1 MEEEVKNTEEM
12 NSFTNEERI
21 EKSVEVKEEAKEEAP
36 PRKKV
41 KEKRKKID
49 KEKDELIKANLDLKE
64 KVLRITAEMQ
74 NIKRRSEIDLA
85 NAYKYDGFD
94 LMEKILPILDN
105 FERALSIKQE
115 GTEKFLEGF
124 KMIYDNLRN
133 ILLSKGVTEIECL
146 HKEFDP
152 NMMNAVMTDTNEDFP
167 NNVVLEVLQ
176 KGYMYQDKIL
186 RPAMVKVNERE
197 NLTQENNDERNDE

>member
-1 MEEEVKNTEEM
+1 MEEEVKNEQTVETSSGEE
-12 NSFTNEERI
+12 NTVSE
-21 EKSVEVKEEAKEEAP
+21 KEEVQ

-64 KVLRITAEMQ
+64 KLLRVTAEMQ

-85 NAYKYDGFD
+85 NAYKYDGFN
-94 LMEKILPILDN
+94 LMEKILPVLDN
-105 FERALSIKQE
+105 FERAISIKQE

-124 KMIYDNLRN
+124 KMIYENLRS
-133 ILLSKGVTEIECL
+133 ILFNKGVSEIECL

-152 NMMNAVMTDTNEDFP
+152 TMMNAVMTDTNDEYA
-167 NNVVLEVLQ
+167 NQVVLEVLQ
-176 KGYMYQDKIL
+176 KGYMYQDKII
-186 RPAMVKVNERE
+186 RPAMVKVNERVI
-197 NLTQENNDERNDE
+197 TQENNERNDE

>member
-1 MEEEVKNTEEM
+1 MEEEIKKTEEE
-12 NSFTNEERI
+12 NAPNKEQD
-21 EKSVEVKEEAKEEAP
+21 VKEEMKNPEPELP
-36 PRKKV
+36 KKKV

-94 LMEKILPILDN
+94 LVEKILPILDN

-124 KMIYDNLRN
+124 KMIYDNLQN
-133 ILLSKGVTEIECL
+133 ILSSKGVTEIECI

-152 NMMNAVMTDTNEDFP
+152 NMMNAVMTDTNNDFA
-167 NNVVLEVLQ
+167 NN
-176 KGYMYQDKIL
+176 I
-186 RPAMVKVNERE
+186 
-197 NLTQENNDERNDE
+197 